1 MASGP
6 PSLEPT
12 IIIVDSDP
20 DRVMYSDEI
29 VAITADE
36 EGTPF
41 VYAYNIEAT
50 QDENTLGFNG

>member
-20 DRVMYSDEI
+20 DRVMYLDEI
-29 VAITADE
+29 AATAL
-36 EGTPF
+36 G
-41 VYAYNIEAT
+41 VHAT
-50 QDENTLGFNG
+50 TFMK